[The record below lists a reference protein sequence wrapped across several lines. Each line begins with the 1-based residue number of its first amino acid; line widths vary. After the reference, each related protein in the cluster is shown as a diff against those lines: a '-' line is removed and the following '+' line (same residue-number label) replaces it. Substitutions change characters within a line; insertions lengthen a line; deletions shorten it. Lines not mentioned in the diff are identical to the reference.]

1 MSYAQS
7 KYRISVQ
14 AGRYISIIGE
24 DLVDKFEISTLRNLA
39 AGVGCVL
46 YISLYRSDGILIARE
61 TTKNIFSDR
70 KPRSFQNDT
79 SVGQSKPDPK
89 GGWLWLLSSLVTDSL
104 FVCETAGPVG
114 ARTPQNFKKSK
125 FPLVQMAVG

>member
-46 YISLYRSDGILIARE
+46 YISLYRSDVILIARE

-89 GGWLWLLSSLVTDSL
+89 GGVVVVALLSRD
-104 FVCETAGPVG
+104 
-114 ARTPQNFKKSK
+114 
-125 FPLVQMAVG
+125 